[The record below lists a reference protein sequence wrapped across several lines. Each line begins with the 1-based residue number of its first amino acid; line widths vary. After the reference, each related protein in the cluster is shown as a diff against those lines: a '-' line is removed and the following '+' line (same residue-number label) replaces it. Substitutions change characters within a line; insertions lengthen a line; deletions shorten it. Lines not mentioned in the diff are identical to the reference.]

1 MEPKPIIIRT
11 SDRMLFKRCRRKWHF
26 QSAMKLNLEPAQRA
40 PYFWIGTGGHF
51 ALEDYHGYNYYGHP
65 VEAFRAYVEAQR
77 KSCPSAL
84 PDDWKE
90 QAVLG
95 EGILDYYLTWLNG
108 RDPLQTYWFNG
119 EPQVEVRIRV
129 PLPMKG
135 ADGEE
140 IFYDATLDRVVE
152 IDGELW
158 VLDYKFY
165 AQFRPTNLDL
175 DEQITSYLWLASLL
189 YGRPVVGMILMQFK
203 KELPKGPRILRS
215 GAISSAKNQKTTHRL
230 YKEIL
235 ELQYGEVHLA
245 PPENVECLNH
255 LAQIEGEERDAFIK
269 REYTRRSQEQLESL
283 GSRVLAE
290 TTDMTNPDIFL
301 YPNFT
306 RDCSWDCPFNDVCLM
321 IERDEDWETYLEE
334 VSEQRT
340 DERDEWRKYLPLAGI
355 E

>member
-26 QSAMKLNLEPAQRA
+26 QSAVKLNLEPIQRA
-40 PYFWIGTGGHF
+40 PYFWLGTGGHF
-51 ALEDYHGYNYYGHP
+51 ALEDFYGYNYYGHP

-77 KSCPSAL
+77 KGARDSL

-90 QAVLG
+90 QAEIG
-95 EGILDYYLTWLNG
+95 EGILDYYMTWLLG
-108 RDPLQTYWFNG
+108 RDPFQTFWYNG

-129 PLPMKG
+129 PLPIEG
-135 ADGEE
+135 PDGREV
-140 IFYDATLDRVVE
+140 FYDATLDRVVE

-189 YGRPVVGMILMQFK
+189 YGRPVVGFILMQFK
-203 KELPKGPRILRS
+203 KEIPKMPRVLQS
-215 GAISSAKNQKTTHRL
+215 GKISTDKNQHTTHRL
-230 YKEIL
+230 YKEML
-235 ELQYGEVHLA
+235 EAQYGEVSQA
-245 PPENVECLNH
+245 PNLNIECLNH
-255 LAQIEGEERDAFIK
+255 LASIESEDRDRFIK
-269 REYTRRSQEQLESL
+269 RERSRRSQEQLESL
-283 GSRVLAE
+283 GTRVLAE
-290 TTDMTNPDIFL
+290 TEDMMNPNIFL

-334 VSEQRT
+334 VSVQRT
-340 DERDEWRKYLPLAGI
+340 DERDEWRKYLPLAS
-355 E
+355 